1 MNIFNKSFYKI
12 YILKIA
18 LFTNPDVIENNDNI
32 FSVIKSLIKNK
43 IEFEIDINSKISKSA
58 LRSANINYNI
68 KNFVELNDSYDF
80 AISVGGDGTILNSA
94 EKIGELSIPI
104 IGLNTGRL
112 GFLANS
118 SLKNIEMVINRL
130 KNNDFNISNR
140 SMIEVLFNGK
150 KKYAL
155 NEITVSRKNTTS
167 LITIEAKLNNQYL
180 NTYWADGLIV
190 STPTGSTGYSLSC
203 GGPIIIPESKNF
215 VLTPIAPHN
224 LNARPLVISDDKK
237 VDISVN
243 GRENEYL
250 ISIDSNIYSVPIN
263 LNIIVQKA
271 LRFLKMVEFDE
282 DSYLKVLREKLLW
295 GKDKR
300 TKQ

>member
-1 MNIFNKSFYKI
+1 M
-12 YILKIA
+12 KIA
-18 LFTNPDVIENNDNI
+18 LFTNLDLIENNDNI
-32 FSVIKSLIKNK
+32 FSIIKSLTKNK

-58 LRSANINYNI
+58 LQIANIDKNSI

-80 AISVGGDGTILNSA
+80 AISIGGDGTILKSA

-118 SLKNIEMVINRL
+118 SLNNIEKVIKKL
-130 KNNDFNISNR
+130 KNNDYNISNR
-140 SMIEVLFNGK
+140 SIIEVLFDGK

-155 NEITVSRKNTTS
+155 NEVTVSRKNTTS

-243 GRENEYL
+243 GRGNEYL
-250 ISIDSNIYSVPIN
+250 ISVDSNIYSVPID
-263 LNIIVQKA
+263 LNIVVQKA
-271 LRFLKMVEFDE
+271 SRFLKMVEFDE

>member
-1 MNIFNKSFYKI
+1 M
-12 YILKIA
+12 KIA
-18 LFTNPDVIENNDNI
+18 LFTNLDVIENNDNI

-58 LRSANINYNI
+58 LQSANIDGDNI

-80 AISVGGDGTILNSA
+80 AVSVGGDGTILNSA

-118 SLKNIEMVINRL
+118 SLKNIEIVINKL

-140 SMIEVLFNGK
+140 SIIEVLFNGK

-250 ISIDSNIYSVPIN
+250 ISVDSNIYSVPID
-263 LNIIVQKA
+263 LNIIVQKSS
-271 LRFLKMVEFDE
+271 RFLKMVEFDE

>member
-1 MNIFNKSFYKI
+1 M
-12 YILKIA
+12 KIA
-18 LFTNPDVIENNDNI
+18 LFTNLDVIENNDNI

-43 IEFEIDINSKISKSA
+43 IEFEIDINSKISISA
-58 LRSANINYNI
+58 LQSANIDGDNI

-80 AISVGGDGTILNSA
+80 AVSVGGDGTILNSA

-118 SLKNIEMVINRL
+118 SLKNIEIVINKL

-140 SMIEVLFNGK
+140 SIIEVLFNGK

-250 ISIDSNIYSVPIN
+250 ISVDSNIYSVPID
-263 LNIIVQKA
+263 LNIIVQKSS
-271 LRFLKMVEFDE
+271 RFLKMVEFDE

>member
-1 MNIFNKSFYKI
+1 M
-12 YILKIA
+12 KIA
-18 LFTNPDVIENNDNI
+18 LFTNPDVIENNENI

-58 LRSANINYNI
+58 LQSAQIDGDNI
-68 KNFVELNDSYDF
+68 KNFVELNNTYDF
-80 AISVGGDGTILNSA
+80 AISVGGDGTILNTV

-118 SLKNIEMVINRL
+118 SLKNIEMVINKL

-140 SMIEVLFNGK
+140 SIIEVLFNGK

-167 LITIEAKLNNQYL
+167 LITIEAKLNDQYL

-224 LNARPLVISDDKK
+224 LNARPLVISDEKK
-237 VDISVN
+237 VNISVN

-250 ISIDSNIYSVPIN
+250 ISVDSNIYSVPIE

-271 LRFLKMVEFDE
+271 SRFLKMVEFDE
-282 DSYLKVLREKLLW
+282 ESYLKVLREKLLW

>member
-1 MNIFNKSFYKI
+1 M
-12 YILKIA
+12 KIA
-18 LFTNPDVIENNDNI
+18 LFTNLDVIENNDNI

-58 LRSANINYNI
+58 LQSANIEEDNI

-80 AISVGGDGTILNSA
+80 AISVGGDGTILNSV

-118 SLKNIEMVINRL
+118 SLKNIEMVINKL
-130 KNNDFNISNR
+130 KNNDFNISKR
-140 SMIEVLFNGK
+140 SIIEVLFNGK

-250 ISIDSNIYSVPIN
+250 ISVDSNIYSVPIE

-271 LRFLKMVEFDE
+271 SRFLKMVEFNE

>member
-1 MNIFNKSFYKI
+1 M
-12 YILKIA
+12 KIA
-18 LFTNPDVIENNDNI
+18 LFTNLDVIENNDNI

-58 LRSANINYNI
+58 LQSANIEEDNI

-80 AISVGGDGTILNSA
+80 AISVGGDGTILNSV

-118 SLKNIEMVINRL
+118 SLKNIEMVINKL
-130 KNNDFNISNR
+130 KNNDFNISKR
-140 SMIEVLFNGK
+140 SIIEVLFNGE

-237 VDISVN
+237 VEISVN

-250 ISIDSNIYSVPIN
+250 ISVDSNIYSVPID
-263 LNIIVQKA
+263 LTIIVQKA
-271 LRFLKMVEFDE
+271 SRFLKMVEFNE